1 MTRPHLRVV
10 SDKPLPAFVPSY
22 DPPRPSAG
30 PVVLM
35 WVGIV
40 AVGWCAAA
48 GAAWTAYAVLRLAGV
63 VR

>member
-10 SDKPLPAFVPSY
+10 SDQPMPAFVPTH
-22 DPPRPSAG
+22 PAPRPSAG
-30 PVVLM
+30 PVVMM
-35 WVGIV
+35 WIGIV